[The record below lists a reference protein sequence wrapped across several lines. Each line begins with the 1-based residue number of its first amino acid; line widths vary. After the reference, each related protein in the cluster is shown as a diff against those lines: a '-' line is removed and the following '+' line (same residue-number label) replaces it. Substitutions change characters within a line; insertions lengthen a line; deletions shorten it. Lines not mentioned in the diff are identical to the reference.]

1 MAFSGLIST
10 FGNRTMPLLAIL
22 RHDLRTL
29 RESWLVRIWLGA
41 SALLGLLV
49 AMSNWANFPTAWLIA
64 SLLFPY
70 LVFPWFLVVM
80 VLGVNPVSGSRLEA
94 LADGFLS
101 RPVTRYE
108 YLLAVWA
115 ARVVAVL
122 GVYFLVMVPMVLVV
136 TLANRPVPAD
146 HVTLYGI
153 VAALAVVGLVL
164 TFQVSLAFLLG
175 TLLRRPLLAIV
186 LLLLFWSQVNV
197 LLHPFKVQS
206 FSPLSLSQAL
216 PTLLRQP
223 WHAGDAASRSAA
235 REVDIEELQRATASF
250 FSAFSGSPPQKT
262 ETKRGFFE
270 TTDYKDFSLLRVLLG
285 YGIPT
290 LAAVALSVLC
300 FCWRDL

>member
-1 MAFSGLIST
+1 
-10 FGNRTMPLLAIL
+10 MPFLAIL

-29 RESWLVRIWLGA
+29 RESWLVRIWLA
-41 SALLGLLV
+41 ATALVALLL
-49 AMSNWANFPTAWLIA
+49 AMSNWAEFRTASLIA
-64 SLLFPY
+64 SLLVPY

-122 GVYFLVMVPMVLVV
+122 GVYFLVMVPMVLIV
-136 TLANRPVPAD
+136 TLANRPAPVE

-153 VAALAVVGLVL
+153 IAALAVVALVL

-186 LLLLFWSQVNV
+186 LLLFFWSSVNIV
-197 LLHPFKVQS
+197 LHNFKLQS

-223 WHAGDAASRSAA
+223 WHTGDATSGSPAS
-235 REVDIEELQRATASF
+235 EVDIEELQRQTTNFLNF
-250 FSAFSGSPPQKT
+250 FSGGAPQKT
-262 ETKRGFFE
+262 ETKPRFFE

-290 LAAVALSVLC
+290 LAAVGLSILC